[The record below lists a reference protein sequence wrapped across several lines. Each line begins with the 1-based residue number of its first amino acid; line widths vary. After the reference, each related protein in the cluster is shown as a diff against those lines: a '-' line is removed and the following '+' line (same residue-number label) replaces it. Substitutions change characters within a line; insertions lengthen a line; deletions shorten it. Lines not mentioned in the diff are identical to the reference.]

1 MYRTTETGTK
11 LADVRVFFGSH
22 YGQPRYLEGP
32 AVDTRAKL
40 PGGEEIAD
48 IRAYKAALASR
59 PEQLARSLVRTL
71 VTFATGAHVEVGDE
85 LVIDSILERS
95 RASGF
100 GVRTLIHEVV
110 QSDLF
115 RRK

>member
-1 MYRTTETGTK
+1 
-11 LADVRVFFGSH
+11 
-22 YGQPRYLEGP
+22 
-32 AVDTRAKL
+32 
-40 PGGEEIAD
+40 
-48 IRAYKAALASR
+48 
-59 PEQLARSLVRTL
+59 VRTL
-71 VTFATGAHVEVGDE
+71 ATFATGAHVEVGDE